1 MKRELERLAARGLSA
16 TDAYAALRDQLWSA
30 GVGTLVEAGELRAV
44 DLASDRRASFDVWNL
59 RNESITIGGRPMRF
73 SEIGTIERRRIAAPS
88 SGPSTTRSCR
98 RS

>member
-59 RNESITIGGRPMRF
+59 RNESITIGGLAISLVALVFFLPAWIK
-73 SEIGTIERRRIAAPS
+73 SD
-88 SGPSTTRSCR
+88 
-98 RS
+98 

>member
-16 TDAYAALRDQLWSA
+16 TDAYATLRDQLWSA

-59 RNESITIGGRPMRF
+59 RNESITIGGLAF
-73 SEIGTIERRRIAAPS
+73 SLVALVFFLPAWIKPD
-88 SGPSTTRSCR
+88 
-98 RS
+98 